1 MAKSGK
7 KPQRKISLPAG
18 WWDEL
23 RALAK
28 RRWHHEEPGVESDF
42 DFYVFVGITRK
53 TFDEAR
59 RDGHMTEQR
68 MLDLAEALGYE
79 RIDDL
84 VLALGNAPPLATAV
98 GGDFRLTQHQKR
110 AGWLDG
116 RELAW
121 EERPI
126 SRITCR
132 FQTAAAYFRFG
143 IKLVTR
149 KGRPFSETRVETSDE
164 ELLFHIGRGSMQ
176 PHVSRRHLFL
186 SCYQDGARV
195 DRDEPLFAAKQKVDC
210 AIDVRIQDGH
220 AHFLVDNRSYK
231 TLPVTEDVCRRALVL
246 FWGDGAEVSAEISA
260 LTVER
265 K

>member
-1 MAKSGK
+1 MAKRGK

-28 RRWHHEEPGVESDF
+28 RRWHHPEPGVKSVF
-42 DFYVFVGITRK
+42 DIYAFTKISRR
-53 TFDEAR
+53 TFEEAR
-59 RDGHMTEQR
+59 KDGQMTEQV
-68 MLDLAEALGYE
+68 MWDLAEAMGYE
-79 RIDDL
+79 GIDDL
-84 VLALGNAPPLATAV
+84 VLALGGAPDLPTSV

-116 RELAW
+116 REFSW
-121 EERPI
+121 EEQPI
-126 SRITCR
+126 ARITCR
-132 FQTAAAYFRFG
+132 FQTAAPYFRFG
-143 IKLVTR
+143 IKLLTR

-176 PHVSRRHLFL
+176 PHVSRRHVFL

-210 AIDVRIQDGH
+210 AIDIRIQDGH

-231 TLPVTEDVCRRALVL
+231 TLPVTEDVCCRALVL